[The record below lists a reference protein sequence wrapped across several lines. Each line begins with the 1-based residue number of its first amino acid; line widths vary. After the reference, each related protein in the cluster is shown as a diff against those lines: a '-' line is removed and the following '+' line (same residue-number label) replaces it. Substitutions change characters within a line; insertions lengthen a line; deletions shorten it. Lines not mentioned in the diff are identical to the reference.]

1 MENDL
6 PAEETVSSAT
16 IYRGT
21 ILHFKSTTV
30 RLPSGRLH
38 TREIVEHPGAV
49 ALIPVLGDTI
59 VLIRQYRL
67 AVGRTIYELPA
78 GTLNTGEDPDICAA
92 REITEETGYRARK
105 LDKIFQCYLAP
116 GYSTELMHFYVAT
129 ELEAGPQRLDED
141 EEIRVYPTPIDEALA
156 MVRRNEIMDAKTAV
170 GLLLFDRLRTGLP
183 SAEGGTEPVAD

>member
-1 MENDL
+1 MDIDL
-6 PAEETVSSAT
+6 TAEQTVSSAT
-16 IYRGT
+16 IYRGAV
-21 ILHFKSTTV
+21 LHFMKTTV

-59 VLIRQYRL
+59 ILIRQYRL
-67 AVGRTIYELPA
+67 AAGRTIYELPA
-78 GTLNTGEDPDICAA
+78 GTLNAGEDPDTCAA
-92 REITEETGYRARK
+92 REITEETGYRAGK
-105 LDKIFQCYLAP
+105 LEKVFQCYLAP

-170 GLLLFDRLRTGLP
+170 GLLIFNGLRTGLL
-183 SAEGGTEPVAD
+183 SNSRGRSED